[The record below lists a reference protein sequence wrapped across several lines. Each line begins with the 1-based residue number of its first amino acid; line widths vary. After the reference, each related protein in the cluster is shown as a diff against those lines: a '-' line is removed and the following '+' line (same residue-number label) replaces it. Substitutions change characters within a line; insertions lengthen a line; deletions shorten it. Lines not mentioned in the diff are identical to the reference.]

1 METDRVT
8 GSGVTALALA
18 LGLGAWS
25 AAWAGGMD
33 NGGKLLLTGGVTNV
47 EGAGGG
53 GIATWA
59 TVTGYETVDGAGA
72 NLHITQLELPDFTFR
87 TWGASAGYRDR
98 VELSYARQ
106 EFDTGAT
113 GARLGLGRGFTFR
126 QDVFGAKLRILGDAV
141 YDQDRWRPQVSVG
154 VQVKHNDQPG
164 VVRAVGARDHDGV
177 DYYVAATKV
186 ILDKSL
192 VLDGTLRATRAN
204 QSGLLGFG
212 GGRDGGYSLQAEGS
226 VGYLVSRRLLVGAE
240 YRTKPDNLAG
250 LKEDDW
256 WDLFAA
262 YAVNKNL
269 SVTAA
274 YADLGTIATFRG
286 QRGLYVS
293 LQAGF

>member
-1 METDRVT
+1 MR
-8 GSGVTALALA
+8 AY
-18 LGLGAWS
+18 
-25 AAWAGGMD
+25 AG
-33 NGGKLLLTGGVTNV
+33 
-47 EGAGGG
+47 
-53 GIATWA
+53 W
-59 TVTGYETVDGAGA
+59 
-72 NLHITQLELPDFTFR
+72 P
-87 TWGASAGYRDR
+87 
-98 VELSYARQ
+98 
-106 EFDTGAT
+106 
-113 GARLGLGRGFTFR
+113 
-126 QDVFGAKLRILGDAV
+126 
-141 YDQDRWRPQVSVG
+141 
-154 VQVKHNDQPG
+154 
-164 VVRAVGARDHDGV
+164 
-177 DYYVAATKV
+177 
-186 ILDKSL
+186 
-192 VLDGTLRATRAN
+192 RATRAN

-240 YRTKPDNLAG
+240 YRTTPDNLAG